1 MLYGVVSFGI
11 GCTNASFPEAY
22 AKIDQHYWDWIKDN
36 KEPEAQSTVG
46 ETSTDNLQIWLL
58 LVDEDDESQNK
69 MMLSENPDVEE
80 FSGEQHSLSYLK
92 SSFAF

>member
-1 MLYGVVSFGI
+1 MQNIFTRKLDQCPSVFSI
-11 GCTNASFPEAY
+11 
-22 AKIDQHYWDWIKDN
+22 KILPISVWTLGHR
-36 KEPEAQSTVG
+36 VG